1 MICTVCKKH
10 ATEEHTVF
18 RGTSPVTLKL
28 CAECSAAKGVG
39 TQLAAIKGTHDKA
52 AKAAAVDALLLS
64 VGK

>member
-1 MICTVCKKH
+1 MICNVCKKH

-28 CAECSAAKGVG
+28 CAECSAARGVAG
-39 TQLAAIKGTHDKA
+39 HLATIKGTHDKA
-52 AKAAAVDALLLS
+52 AKAAAVEALLHS